1 MERKDKMTT
10 YVEVT
15 DALVSAGY
23 LSDEDVDAAVVVL
36 TDALV
41 VDEAEAAEGAATADY
56 AEQEDMVAVAEVWEA
71 EDAAEGDKAGVALD
85 GDIIAEAVQQEL
97 DDEDAV
103 IDAEVVIA
111 AAYTDAAAALLA
123 AELIDEANL
132 EAAAALI
139 SDTWV
144 VEEA

>member
-1 MERKDKMTT
+1 MAT

-15 DALVSAGY
+15 SALVSAGY
-23 LSDEDVDAAVVVL
+23 LSAADIDAAIVVL

-41 VDEAEAAEGAATADY
+41 VAEAEAAEGAATADY
-56 AEQEDMVAVAEVWEA
+56 AAQEDLVAEAEVWA
-71 EDAAEGDKAGVALD
+71 NEDVAEGNYVSAEIDEG
-85 GDIIAEAVQQEL
+85 IIDEAVDQAL

-103 IDAEVVIA
+103 IAAEAVIA

-144 VEEA
+144 VEEE

>member
-1 MERKDKMTT
+1 MTT

-15 DALVSAGY
+15 SALVSAGY
-23 LSDEDVDAAVVVL
+23 LSAADIDAAIVVL

-41 VDEAEAAEGAATADY
+41 VAEAEAAEGAATADY
-56 AEQEDMVAVAEVWEA
+56 AAQEDLVAEAEVWA
-71 EDAAEGDKAGVALD
+71 NEDVAEGNYVSAEIDEG
-85 GDIIAEAVQQEL
+85 IIDEAVDQAL

-103 IDAEVVIA
+103 IAAEAVIA

-144 VEEA
+144 VEEE

>member
-1 MERKDKMTT
+1 MTT

-15 DALVSAGY
+15 SALVSAGY
-23 LSDEDVDAAVVVL
+23 LSAADIDAAIVVL

-41 VDEAEAAEGAATADY
+41 VAEAEAAEGAATADY
-56 AEQEDMVAVAEVWEA
+56 AAQEDLVAEAEVWA
-71 EDAAEGDKAGVALD
+71 NEDVAEGNYVSAEIDEG
-85 GDIIAEAVQQEL
+85 IIDEAVDQAL
-97 DDEDAV
+97 DDEGAV
-103 IDAEVVIA
+103 IAAEAVIA

-144 VEEA
+144 VEEE